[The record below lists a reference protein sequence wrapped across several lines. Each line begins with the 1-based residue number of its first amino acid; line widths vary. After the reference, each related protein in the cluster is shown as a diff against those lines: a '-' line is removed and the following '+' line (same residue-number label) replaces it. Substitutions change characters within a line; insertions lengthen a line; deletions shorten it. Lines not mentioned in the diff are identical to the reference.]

1 MRKLAKFSITSVAAF
16 VLVFALSGCSMLES
30 AINDIRGDLIGNSFT
45 AEFYD
50 NYGELTMTAQGDKV
64 NLSGNRAK
72 EYTYTSDGIDTTYS
86 LSSVVT
92 ITIDGHE
99 IETCGDTVVF
109 AEKGLEKDVSGEQ
122 IVKIV
127 SENDG
132 DLLDNNFFAYNINQ
146 WENMI
151 GKSRAVVIK
160 SQMGRPLCVYSG
172 DNVYYEVCADLPKTT
187 KLTIDGHA
195 LYVHR
200 ANFQIVDMALL

>member
-1 MRKLAKFSITSVAAF
+1 MHKLAKFSIVSAAAL

-30 AINDIRGDLIGNSFT
+30 AINDIRGDLVGNSFT

-72 EYTYTSDGIDTTYS
+72 EYTYTSDGIDTAYS

-122 IVKIV
+122 IAEIV

-187 KLTIDGHA
+187 KLMIDGHA

>member
-1 MRKLAKFSITSVAAF
+1 MRKFTKVIVAAAAAG
-16 VLVFALSGCSMLES
+16 VLAFALSGCSMIES
-30 AINDIRGDLIGNSFT
+30 AVNDIKGDLIGNSFY

-50 NYGELTMTAQGDKV
+50 NYGELTMTTQGDKI
-64 NLSGNRAK
+64 NLSGNRVK
-72 EYTYTSDGIDTTYS
+72 EHTYTSDGIATSYS

-109 AEKGLEKDVSGEQ
+109 AEKGLEKDVSGQE
-122 IVKIV
+122 IAEIA
-127 SENDG
+127 SRNDG
-132 DLLDNNFFAYNINQ
+132 NLLDNNFFAYNINE

-172 DNVYYEVCADLPKTT
+172 DKVYYEVCEDLPKTT
-187 KLTIDGHA
+187 KLMIDGHA
-195 LYVHR
+195 LYIHR
-200 ANFQIVDMALL
+200 ANFQIIDMALL

>member
-1 MRKLAKFSITSVAAF
+1 MRKLAKLSIMSAITC
-16 VLVFALSGCSMLES
+16 VLVFALSGCSMIES
-30 AINDIRGDLIGNSFT
+30 AINDIKGDLVGNSFT

-50 NYGELTMTAQGDKV
+50 NYGELTMTTQGEKV
-64 NLSGNRAK
+64 NLSGNRVK
-72 EYTYTSDGIDTTYS
+72 EHTYTAEGIATSYS

-109 AEKGLEKDVSGEQ
+109 AEKGLEQDISGRE
-122 IVKIV
+122 IAEISSKN
-127 SENDG
+127 SGN
-132 DLLDNNFFAYNINQ
+132 LLDNNFLAYNINQ

-172 DNVYYEVCADLPKTT
+172 DKVYYEVCEDLPKTT
-187 KLTIDGHA
+187 KLMIDGHA
-195 LYVHR
+195 LYIHR

>member
-1 MRKLAKFSITSVAAF
+1 MRKFLKVVSAVIASTAF
-16 VLVFALSGCSMLES
+16 VIALSGCSMIES
-30 AINDIRGDLIGNSFT
+30 TINDIKGDLVGNSFY

-50 NYGELTMTAQGDKV
+50 NYGELTMTTSGDKI
-64 NLSGNRAK
+64 NLSGNRVK
-72 EYTYTSDGIDTTYS
+72 EHTYTSDGIGTSYS

-109 AEKGLEKDVSGEQ
+109 AEKGLEKDVSGQE
-122 IVKIV
+122 IAEIA
-127 SENDG
+127 SRNDG
-132 DLLDNNFFAYNINQ
+132 SLLDNNFFAYNINE

-172 DNVYYEVCADLPKTT
+172 DKVYYEVCEDLPKTT
-187 KLTIDGHA
+187 KLMIDGYA
-195 LYVHR
+195 LYIHR
-200 ANFQIVDMALL
+200 ANFQIIDMALL

>member
-1 MRKLAKFSITSVAAF
+1 MRKLAKLSVMSITAC
-16 VLVFALSGCSMLES
+16 VLVFALSGCSMIES
-30 AINDIRGDLIGNSFT
+30 VINDIKGDLVGNSFT

-50 NYGELTMTAQGDKV
+50 NYGELTMTTQGEKV
-64 NLSGNRAK
+64 NLSGNRVK
-72 EYTYTSDGIDTTYS
+72 EHTYTAEGVATSYS

-109 AEKGLEKDVSGEQ
+109 AEKGLEQDISGRE
-122 IVKIV
+122 IAEISSKN
-127 SENDG
+127 SGN
-132 DLLDNNFFAYNINQ
+132 LLDNNFLAYNINQ

-172 DNVYYEVCADLPKTT
+172 YNVYYEVCEDLPKTT
-187 KLTIDGHA
+187 KLMIDGYA
-195 LYVHR
+195 LYIHR

>member
-1 MRKLAKFSITSVAAF
+1 MRKFLKVVSAVIASTAF
-16 VLVFALSGCSMLES
+16 VIALSGCSMIES
-30 AINDIRGDLIGNSFT
+30 TINDIKGDLVGNSFY

-50 NYGELTMTAQGDKV
+50 NYGELTMTTQGDKI
-64 NLSGNRAK
+64 NLSGNRVK
-72 EYTYTSDGIDTTYS
+72 EHTYTSDGIGTSYS

-109 AEKGLEKDVSGEQ
+109 AEKGLEKDVSGQE
-122 IVKIV
+122 IAEIA
-127 SENDG
+127 SRNDG
-132 DLLDNNFFAYNINQ
+132 SLLDNNFFAYNINE

-172 DNVYYEVCADLPKTT
+172 DKVYYEVCEDLPKTT
-187 KLTIDGHA
+187 KLMIDGHA
-195 LYVHR
+195 LYIHR
-200 ANFQIVDMALL
+200 ANFQIIDMALL

>member
-1 MRKLAKFSITSVAAF
+1 MRKFLKVVSAVIASTAF
-16 VLVFALSGCSMLES
+16 VIVLSGCSMIES
-30 AINDIRGDLIGNSFT
+30 TINDIKGDLVGNSFY

-50 NYGELTMTAQGDKV
+50 NYGELTMTTSGDKI
-64 NLSGNRAK
+64 NLSGNRVK
-72 EYTYTSDGIDTTYS
+72 EYTYTSDGIGTSYS

-109 AEKGLEKDVSGEQ
+109 AEKGLEKDVSGQE
-122 IVKIV
+122 IAEIA
-127 SENDG
+127 SRNDG
-132 DLLDNNFFAYNINQ
+132 SLLDNNFFAYNINE

-172 DNVYYEVCADLPKTT
+172 DKVYYEVCEDLPKTT
-187 KLTIDGHA
+187 KLMIDGHA
-195 LYVHR
+195 LYIHR
-200 ANFQIVDMALL
+200 ANFQIIDMALL